1 MNRYIW
7 FVFVHFVDRNLE
19 NTPLFPDLWKFSPS
33 SECSLRLHPV
43 HYCGQTAKWLLI
55 FQKIERTHT
64 KKWGREKSD
73 KKRMGRNMIW
83 GGYVHGFSINIFV
96 RLHPT
101 IHNNTANLMWFV
113 EKIKRETIRQ
123 KKERNIS
130 NKSNTTTER
139 RKENDSAIRFYDSV
153 LFFASAHKR
162 VRPIVTRYILLQP

>member
-1 MNRYIW
+1 MICVCPFRRPQSWKHTPVSRSVEILPIQW
-7 FVFVHFVDRNLE
+7 VFTQTTPGSLLWPDCEVALNISKDWT
-19 NTPLFPDLWKFSPS
+19 NTHK
-33 SECSLRLHPV
+33 
-43 HYCGQTAKWLLI
+43 
-55 FQKIERTHT
+55 

-113 EKIKRETIRQ
+113 EKIKCETIRQ

-130 NKSNTTTER
+130 NKSNTTTEW

-153 LFFASAHKR
+153 LFFVYNLCICS
-162 VRPIVTRYILLQP
+162 